1 MNRRAWIVS
10 LSALA
15 AAAITAADKPTCCK
29 AAPML
34 TEWGE
39 KVTSDNAWRVY
50 PRPQMVRPNWTCLN
64 GDWDYAI
71 TSVTNTPGRPE
82 KWEGKIRVPYPL
94 ESTLSGVGRFLEADE
109 FLWYT
114 RPITVHPKKGFRTL
128 LHFDGVDFRAQ
139 VYIGHDE
146 VTDVPHAG
154 AQEPFTLDITDYVK
168 DGENELTVCVWD
180 PTDDFI
186 QSRGK
191 QERKPHGCHYTRVSG
206 IWQSVWLEEV
216 PETYIADYGVTTDIE
231 KGEVSFSVD
240 VKGPRVVSK
249 CWLFGDCNE
258 AVEVDVLDGDEKI
271 SSASFSPDEKGVV
284 KLPDGFELWS
294 PESPKLY
301 TFKMRYGADEVE
313 GYFGMRKF
321 EVKKDAKGILRFH
334 LNNKEYYPLGTL
346 DQGWWPDGLLTPPS
360 EEAMR
365 FDIETLKKCG
375 FNMMRKHIKV
385 EPRRY
390 YYLCDKLGLLVFQDL
405 PCCTATWRSPMGPEI
420 VKCYGF
426 QRYEMKAM
434 MDNLSKITSIV
445 AWIPYN
451 EGWGQ
456 PGEHLTHAMLDFVR
470 RYDRTRIVS
479 GPSGCWDWEGGHLL
493 PEGWK
498 WEKRIETKHKP
509 AGVCEAADTVD
520 MHLYRGPTM
529 FAVND
534 RRASF
539 LGEFGGLGHAVSN
552 HVWQSER
559 KIWGYQGMEDT
570 ATREGLLKT
579 YLGLMDQVKDL
590 AAKGLAGSVY
600 TQTTDVENEVNGL
613 LTYDRK
619 VLKYDAAALRKAHQ
633 AIISAAEGR

>member
-1 MNRRAWIVS
+1 MINIKRMIMAVGMIPAI
-10 LSALA
+10 AL
-15 AAAITAADKPTCCK
+15 TAE
-29 AAPML
+29 PMI
-34 TEWGE
+34 TEWGA
-39 KVTSDNAWRVY
+39 KVTSENAWREY
-50 PRPQMVRPNWTCLN
+50 PRPQMVRSGWTCLN

-71 TSVTNTPGRPE
+71 TSVTNTPGRPD
-82 KWEGKIRVPYPL
+82 KWDGKIRVPYAI
-94 ESTLSGVGRFLEADE
+94 ESQLSGVVKFLEADQ

-114 RPITVHPKKGFRTL
+114 RTITVHPKKGFRTL

-154 AQEPFTLDITDYVK
+154 AQEPFTIDITDYVK
-168 DGENELTVCVWD
+168 DGDNELTVCVWD
-180 PTDDFI
+180 PTDGFI

-191 QERKPHGCHYTRVSG
+191 QERKPHGRPYTSVSG
-206 IWQSVWLEEV
+206 IWQSVWMETV
-216 PETYIADYGVTTDIE
+216 PATYIADYSVKPDID
-231 KGEVSFSVD
+231 KGEVTFEFKVESGKWKMGEGTVEIANPAD
-240 VKGPRVVSK
+240 PVNPVKKAFFPGEPV
-249 CWLFGDCNE
+249 
-258 AVEVDVLDGDEKI
+258 A
-271 SSASFSPDEKGVV
+271 V
-284 KLPDGFELWS
+284 KLPSPVALWS
-294 PESPKLY
+294 PESPALY
-301 TFKMRYGADEVE
+301 NFKAKFGADEIS
-313 GYFGMRKF
+313 GYFAMRKF
-321 EVKKDAKGILRFH
+321 EVKKNAKGILKFH
-334 LNNKEYYPLGTL
+334 LNNKPYYPIGTL

-360 EEAMR
+360 DEAMR

-390 YYLCDKLGLLVFQDL
+390 YHLCDKIGILVFQDL
-405 PCCTATWRSPMGPEI
+405 PSCGSTWKAPFTPDT

-434 MDNLSKITSIV
+434 MDNLGKVPCIV

-470 RYDRTRIVS
+470 RYDRTRVVS
-479 GPSGCWDWEGGHLL
+479 GPSGCWDWEGGHLI

-498 WEKRIETKHKP
+498 WETRVETKHKP

-520 MHLYRGPTM
+520 MHLYRGPAM
-529 FAVND
+529 FALND

-570 ATREGLLKT
+570 ATKEGLLKT

-619 VLKYDAAALRKAHQ
+619 VLKYDADALRKAHQ

>member
-1 MNRRAWIVS
+1 M
-10 LSALA
+10 
-15 AAAITAADKPTCCK
+15 
-29 AAPML
+29 M

-39 KVTSDNAWRVY
+39 KVTSDNAWREY
-50 PRPQMVRPNWTCLN
+50 PRPHLVRSGWACLN

-82 KWEGKIRVPYPL
+82 RWDGKIRVPYAIETP
-94 ESTLSGVGRFLEADE
+94 LSGVRKFLEADQ

-114 RPITVHPKKGFRTL
+114 RTITVHPRKGFRTL

-139 VYIGHDE
+139 VYIGHNE

-154 AQEPFTLDITDYVK
+154 AQEPFTLDITDYVT
-168 DGENELTVCVWD
+168 DGDNELTVCVWD
-180 PTDDFI
+180 PTDGFI

-191 QERKPHGCHYTRVSG
+191 QERKPHGCHYTRASG
-206 IWQSVWLEEV
+206 IWQSVWMETV
-216 PETYIADYGVTTDIE
+216 PEAYIADYAVTTDID
-231 KGEVSFSVD
+231 KGTVQLKFSLSEGALKTAGLGVE
-240 VKGPRVVSK
+240 GRVRIT
-249 CWLFGDCNE
+249 FGGRTV
-258 AVEVDVLDGDEKI
+258 ARGTFGLDGECQ
-271 SSASFSPDEKGVV
+271 V
-284 KLPDGFELWS
+284 KLAAPVRLWS
-294 PESPKLY
+294 PESPNLY
-301 TFKMRYGADEVE
+301 EFEADYGLDRVS
-313 GYFGMRKF
+313 GSFGMRKF

-334 LNNKEYYPLGTL
+334 LNNKMYYPIGTL

-390 YYLCDKLGLLVFQDL
+390 YHLCDKIGILVFQDL
-405 PCCTATWRSPMGPEI
+405 PSCTSTWKSPMGAEI

-426 QRYEMKAM
+426 QRHEMKSM
-434 MDNLSKITSIV
+434 MDNLGKVTSVV
-445 AWIPYN
+445 AWVPYN

-479 GPSGCWDWEGGHLL
+479 GPSGSWDWEGGHLI

-498 WEKRIETKHKP
+498 KRIETKHKP
-509 AGVCEAADTVD
+509 TSVCEAADTVD
-520 MHLYRGPTM
+520 MHLYRGPAM

-559 KIWGYQGMEDT
+559 KIWGYEGMDDT
-570 ATREGLLKT
+570 STKEGLLKT
-579 YLGLMDQVKDL
+579 YLKLMDQVRDL
-590 AAKGLAGSVY
+590 ASKGLAGSVY
-600 TQTTDVENEVNGL
+600 TQTTDVENEINGL

-619 VLKYDAAALRKAHQ
+619 VLKYDAAALRKAHE
-633 AIISAAEGR
+633 AIIAAAEGK

>member
-1 MNRRAWIVS
+1 MKKLLKV
-10 LSALA
+10 LGLVPLA
-15 AAAITAADKPTCCK
+15 AWS
-29 AAPML
+29 AAPMM

-39 KVTSDNAWRVY
+39 KVTSENAWRDY
-50 PRPQMVRPNWTCLN
+50 PRPQMVRSDWTCLN

-82 KWEGKIRVPYPL
+82 KWDGKIRVPYAIETP
-94 ESTLSGVGRFLEADE
+94 LSGVGKFLEAE
-109 FLWYT
+109 QFLWYT
-114 RPITVHPKKGFRTL
+114 RTITVHPKKGFRTL

-139 VYIGHDE
+139 VYIGHNE

-168 DGENELTVCVWD
+168 DGDNELTVCVWD
-180 PTDDFI
+180 TTEGFI

-191 QERKPHGCHYTRVSG
+191 QERKPYGCHYTRVSG
-206 IWQSVWLEEV
+206 IWQSVWMETV
-216 PETYIADYGVTTDIE
+216 PETYIDDYGVTTDIAT
-231 KGEVSFSVD
+231 GEVSFTVD
-240 VKGPRVVSK
+240 VKGPRVTSG
-249 CWLFGDCNE
+249 CWLFGSCCGT
-258 AVEVDVLDGDEKI
+258 VEVDVFDGGEKV

-284 KLPDGFELWS
+284 KLPEGFKLWT
-294 PESPKLY
+294 PEAPNLY
-301 TFKMRYGADEVE
+301 TFKMRYGSDEVE

-321 EVKKDAKGILRFH
+321 EVKKDLKGILRFH
-334 LNNKEYYPLGTL
+334 LNDKVYYPIGTL
-346 DQGWWPDGLLTPPS
+346 DQGWWPDGFLTPPS
-360 EEAMR
+360 EDAMR

-390 YYLCDKLGLLVFQDL
+390 YYLCDKIGILVFQDL
-405 PCCTATWRSPMGPEI
+405 PSCTSTWRTPMSADI

-434 MDNLSKITSIV
+434 MDNLGKITSIV

-470 RYDRTRIVS
+470 RYDRTRVVS
-479 GPSGCWDWEGGHLL
+479 GPSGAWDWEGGHLL
-493 PEGWK
+493 PNGWQD
-498 WEKRIETKHKP
+498 RIETKHKP
-509 AGVCEAADTVD
+509 AGVCEASDAVD
-520 MHLYRGPTM
+520 MHRYRGPDM

-579 YLGLMDQVKDL
+579 YLRLMDQVKDF
-590 AAKGLAGSVY
+590 ASKGLAGSVY

-619 VLKYDAAALRKAHQ
+619 VLKYDADALRKAHE
-633 AIISAAEGR
+633 AIIAAAEGK

>member
-15 AAAITAADKPTCCK
+15 AAAITAADKSTPCK

-154 AQEPFTLDITDYVK
+154 AQEPFTLDITDYVT

-206 IWQSVWLEEV
+206 IWQSVWMEEV
-216 PETYIADYGVTTDIE
+216 PETHIVDYAVTPDIDNGTVKFKFKLSE
-231 KGEVSFSVD
+231 FSLKTAKSGTEGHVCIRRAGEQLAC
-240 VKGPRVVSK
+240 GT
-249 CWLFGDCNE
+249 FG
-258 AVEVDVLDGDEKI
+258 LDGECT
-271 SSASFSPDEKGVV
+271 V
-284 KLPDGFELWS
+284 KLPAPVQLWS
-294 PESPKLY
+294 PESPNLY
-301 TFKMRYGADEVE
+301 DFTADYGFDCVT

-334 LNNKEYYPLGTL
+334 LNNKVYYPLGTL

-360 EEAMR
+360 DEAMR

-390 YYLCDKLGLLVFQDL
+390 YYLCDKIGLLVFQDL
-405 PCCTATWRSPMGPEI
+405 PSCTDTWRSPMGSAI

-426 QRYEMKAM
+426 QRYEIG
-434 MDNLSKITSIV
+434 DD
-445 AWIPYN
+445 
-451 EGWGQ
+451 GQ
-456 PGEHLTHAMLDFVR
+456 PRQGAVHRRVDSLQRGLGTAGRASHACDAGFRSPLRPYAHRQRTFRLLGLGGRPSSARGLEVGEARRDEAQARRRVR
-470 RYDRTRIVS
+470 
-479 GPSGCWDWEGGHLL
+479 GGGHGRYASL
-493 PEGWK
+493 PWP
-498 WEKRIETKHKP
+498 HD
-509 AGVCEAADTVD
+509 VC
-520 MHLYRGPTM
+520 R
-529 FAVND
+529 
-534 RRASF
+534 
-539 LGEFGGLGHAVSN
+539 
-552 HVWQSER
+552 ER
-559 KIWGYQGMEDT
+559 SPRQLP
-570 ATREGLLKT
+570 R
-579 YLGLMDQVKDL
+579 
-590 AAKGLAGSVY
+590 
-600 TQTTDVENEVNGL
+600 
-613 LTYDRK
+613 
-619 VLKYDAAALRKAHQ
+619 
-633 AIISAAEGR
+633 

>member
-1 MNRRAWIVS
+1 MKKLMKAFWMIPCAAW
-10 LSALA
+10 A
-15 AAAITAADKPTCCK
+15 AT
-29 AAPML
+29 PMM

-39 KVTSDNAWRVY
+39 KVTSDNAWREY
-50 PRPQMVRPNWTCLN
+50 PRPQMVRTNWTCLN
-64 GDWDYAI
+64 GDWDYAV

-82 KWEGKIRVPYPL
+82 KWDGKIRVPYAL
-94 ESTLSGVGRFLEADE
+94 ETPLSGVGKFLEAED

-114 RPITVHPKKGFRTL
+114 RKITVHPKNGFRTL

-154 AQEPFTLDITDYVK
+154 AQEPFTLDITDYAK
-168 DGENELTVCVWD
+168 EGENELTVCVWD
-180 PTDDFI
+180 PTDGFI

-191 QERKPHGCHYTRVSG
+191 QERKPFGCHYTRVSG
-206 IWQSVWLEEV
+206 IWQTVWMEEV
-216 PETYIADYGVTTDIE
+216 PDVHIVDYSVTPDIDN
-231 KGEVSFSVD
+231 GT
-240 VKGPRVVSK
+240 VKFKFKLSEASLKTARPGLDGRV
-249 CWLFGDCNE
+249 CIMRAGE
-258 AVEVDVLDGDEKI
+258 AVARGTFGLDGECTV
-271 SSASFSPDEKGVV
+271 A
-284 KLPDGFELWS
+284 LPAPVQLWS
-294 PESPKLY
+294 PESPSLY
-301 TFKMRYGADEVE
+301 DFTADYGSDRIA

-334 LNNKEYYPLGTL
+334 LNNKAYYPIGTL
-346 DQGWWPDGLLTPPS
+346 DQGWWPDGFLTPPS
-360 EEAMR
+360 DDAMR

-390 YYLCDKLGLLVFQDL
+390 YHLCDTIGILVMQDL
-405 PCCTATWRSPMGPEI
+405 PCCTATWRSPMEPEI

-434 MDNLSKITSIV
+434 MDNLGKVPCIV

-470 RYDRTRIVS
+470 RYDRTRVVS
-479 GPSGCWDWEGGHLL
+479 GPSGCWDWEGGHLI
-493 PEGWK
+493 PQGWK
-498 WEKRIETKHKP
+498 WETRIETKHKP

-520 MHLYRGPTM
+520 MHLYRGPAM

-534 RRASF
+534 RRATF

-559 KIWGYQGMEDT
+559 KIWGYKVMEDT
-570 ATREGLLKT
+570 ATREGLHKT
-579 YLGLMDQVKDL
+579 YLGLMDQVKEL

-613 LTYDRK
+613 MTYDRK
-619 VLKYDAAALRKAHQ
+619 VLKYDAEVLKKAHED
-633 AIISAAEGR
+633 IISAAVAP

>member
-1 MNRRAWIVS
+1 MIDVKKMV
-10 LSALA
+10 LIA
-15 AAAITAADKPTCCK
+15 AAVPAIAMSAG
-29 AAPML
+29 PMF

-39 KVTSDNAWRVY
+39 KVSSDNAWREY
-50 PRPQMVRPNWTCLN
+50 PRPQMVRDGWTCLN

-71 TSVTNTPGRPE
+71 TAVTNTPGRPE
-82 KWEGKIRVPYPL
+82 KWAGKIRVPYPI
-94 ESTLSGVGRFLEADE
+94 ESQLSGVGRFLEADE

-114 RPITVHPKKGFRTL
+114 RKIEVHPKKGFRTL

-180 PTDDFI
+180 PTDGFI

-206 IWQSVWLEEV
+206 IWQSVWMETV
-216 PETYIADYGVTTDIE
+216 PETYIADYSVTPDID
-231 KGEVSFSVD
+231 KGEVSFKFDIANFKCEGAGAASGVLELAG
-240 VKGPRVVSK
+240 VKTSFR
-249 CWLFGDCNE
+249 FGE
-258 AVEVDVLDGDEKI
+258 TV
-271 SSASFSPDEKGVV
+271 VV
-284 KLPDGFELWS
+284 KLPAPVELWS

-301 TFKMRYGADEVE
+301 DFTARFGADVVK

-321 EVKKDAKGILRFH
+321 EVKKDSKGVLKFH
-334 LNNKEYYPLGTL
+334 LNNSPYYPIGTL

-360 EEAMR
+360 DAAMK
-365 FDIETLKKCG
+365 FDIETLKNCG

-390 YYLCDKLGLLVFQDL
+390 YHLCDKIGILVFQDL
-405 PCCTATWRSPMGPEI
+405 PSCTDTWKSPMGPEI

-434 MDNLSKITSIV
+434 MDNLGKVPCIV

-470 RYDRTRIVS
+470 RYDRTRVVS

-498 WEKRIETKHKP
+498 WAKRIETKHKP

-570 ATREGLLKT
+570 ATKEGLMKT
-579 YLGLMDQVKDL
+579 YLELMEQVRDL
-590 AAKGLAGSVY
+590 ASKGLAGSVY

-619 VLKYDAAALRKAHQ
+619 VLKFDADVLRKAHK
-633 AIISAAEGR
+633 AIIEAAGNN

>member
-1 MNRRAWIVS
+1 MLPVVAWS
-10 LSALA
+10 
-15 AAAITAADKPTCCK
+15 
-29 AAPML
+29 AAPMM

-39 KVTSDNAWRVY
+39 KVTSDNAWREY
-50 PRPQMVRPNWTCLN
+50 PRPHMVRSGWTCLN

-71 TSVTNTPGRPE
+71 TSVTNTPGRPG
-82 KWEGKIRVPYPL
+82 KWDGKIRVPYAIETP
-94 ESTLSGVGRFLEADE
+94 LSGVGKFLEADQ

-114 RPITVHPKKGFRTL
+114 RTITVHSRKGFRTL

-139 VYIGHDE
+139 VYIGHNE

-168 DGENELTVCVWD
+168 DGDNELTVCVWD
-180 PTDDFI
+180 PTDGFI

-191 QERKPHGCHYTRVSG
+191 QERKPYGCHYTRVSG
-206 IWQSVWLEEV
+206 IWQSVWMETV
-216 PETYIADYGVTTDIE
+216 PEVYIADYAVATDID
-231 KGEVSFSVD
+231 KGSVRLKFTLSEGALKTAGLG
-240 VKGPRVVSK
+240 VEGSVRITYGGRTVARGT
-249 CWLFGDCNE
+249 FG
-258 AVEVDVLDGDEKI
+258 LDGECK
-271 SSASFSPDEKGVV
+271 V
-284 KLPDGFELWS
+284 KLPAPVQLWS
-294 PESPKLY
+294 PESPSLY
-301 TFKMRYGADEVE
+301 EFTADYGHDRIE

-321 EVKKDAKGILRFH
+321 EVRKDAKGILRFH
-334 LNNKEYYPLGTL
+334 LNNKSYYPIGTL
-346 DQGWWPDGLLTPPS
+346 DQGWWPDGFLTPPS
-360 EEAMR
+360 EDAMR
-365 FDIETLKKCG
+365 FDIETLKRCG

-390 YYLCDKLGLLVFQDL
+390 YHLCDRIGILVLQDL
-405 PCCTATWRSPMGPEI
+405 PSCTSTWRSPMGADI

-426 QRYEMKAM
+426 QRHEMKAM
-434 MDNLSKITSIV
+434 MDNLGKVTSIV

-470 RYDRTRIVS
+470 RYDRTRVVS
-479 GPSGCWDWEGGHLL
+479 GPSGAWDWEGGHLI

-498 WEKRIETKHKP
+498 NRIETKHRP
-509 AGVCEAADTVD
+509 AGVCEAADAVD
-520 MHLYRGPTM
+520 MHLYRGPAM

-559 KIWGYQGMEDT
+559 KIWGYEGMEDT
-570 ATREGLLKT
+570 STREGLLKT

-613 LTYDRK
+613 RTYDRK
-619 VLKYDAAALRKAHQ
+619 VLKYDAAALKKAHE
-633 AIISAAEGR
+633 AIIAAAEGK

>member
-1 MNRRAWIVS
+1 MLPVVAWS
-10 LSALA
+10 
-15 AAAITAADKPTCCK
+15 
-29 AAPML
+29 AAPMM

-39 KVTSDNAWRVY
+39 KVTSDNAWREY
-50 PRPQMVRPNWTCLN
+50 PRPHMVRSGWTCLN

-71 TSVTNTPGRPE
+71 TSVTNTPGRPG
-82 KWEGKIRVPYPL
+82 KWDGKIRVPYAIETP
-94 ESTLSGVGRFLEADE
+94 LSGVGKFLEADQ

-114 RPITVHPKKGFRTL
+114 RTITVHPRKGFRTL

-139 VYIGHDE
+139 VYIGHNE

-168 DGENELTVCVWD
+168 DGDNELTVCVWD
-180 PTDDFI
+180 PTDGFI

-191 QERKPHGCHYTRVSG
+191 QERKPYGCHYTRVSG
-206 IWQSVWLEEV
+206 IWQSVWMETV
-216 PETYIADYGVTTDIE
+216 PEVYIADYAVATDID
-231 KGEVSFSVD
+231 KGSVRLKFTLSEGALKTAGLG
-240 VKGPRVVSK
+240 VEGSVRITYGGRTVARGT
-249 CWLFGDCNE
+249 FG
-258 AVEVDVLDGDEKI
+258 LDGECK
-271 SSASFSPDEKGVV
+271 V
-284 KLPDGFELWS
+284 KLPVPVQLWS
-294 PESPKLY
+294 PESPSLY
-301 TFKMRYGADEVE
+301 EFTADYGHDRIE

-321 EVKKDAKGILRFH
+321 EVRKDAKGILRFH
-334 LNNKEYYPLGTL
+334 LNNKSYYPIGTL
-346 DQGWWPDGLLTPPS
+346 DQGWWPDGFLTPPS
-360 EEAMR
+360 EDAMR

-390 YYLCDKLGLLVFQDL
+390 YYLCDKLGILVFQDL
-405 PCCTATWRSPMGPEI
+405 PSCTSTWRSPMGADI

-426 QRYEMKAM
+426 QRHEMKAM
-434 MDNLSKITSIV
+434 MDNLGKVTSIV
-445 AWIPYN
+445 AWVPYN

-470 RYDRTRIVS
+470 RYDRTRVVS
-479 GPSGCWDWEGGHLL
+479 GPSGSWDWEGGHLI

-498 WEKRIETKHKP
+498 KRIETKHKP

-520 MHLYRGPTM
+520 MHLYRGPAM

-570 ATREGLLKT
+570 STKEGLLKT
-579 YLGLMDQVKDL
+579 YLGLMDQVKGL

-619 VLKYDAAALRKAHQ
+619 VLKYDAAALKKAHES
-633 AIISAAEGR
+633 IIAAAEGK

>member
-1 MNRRAWIVS
+1 MNMKRIMMAVCM
-10 LSALA
+10 LPAVALA
-15 AAAITAADKPTCCK
+15 AE
-29 AAPML
+29 PMY
-34 TEWGE
+34 TEWGA
-39 KVTSDNAWRVY
+39 KVTSENAWREY
-50 PRPQMVRPNWTCLN
+50 PRPQMVRSGWTCLN

-71 TSVTNTPGRPE
+71 TSVTNTPGRPDQ
-82 KWEGKIRVPYPL
+82 WDGKIRVPFAIETP
-94 ESTLSGVGRFLEADE
+94 LSGVGKFLESDQ

-114 RPITVHPKKGFRTL
+114 RKITVHPQKGFRTL

-206 IWQSVWLEEV
+206 IWQSVWMETV
-216 PETYIADYGVTTDIE
+216 PETYIADYRVTPDID
-231 KGEVSFSVD
+231 KGEVKFAVD
-240 VKGPRVVSK
+240 VKGPRAVSK
-249 CWLFGDCNE
+249 CWLFGDCCE
-258 AVEVDVLDGDEKI
+258 SVELDVFDGCEKV
-271 SSASFSPDEKGVV
+271 SSTSFTPDENGVA
-284 KLPDGFELWS
+284 KLPEGFKLWT
-294 PESPKLY
+294 PETPNLY
-301 TFKMRYGADEVE
+301 TFKMRYGKDEVE

-321 EVKKDAKGILRFH
+321 EVKKNAKGVLKFH
-334 LNNKEYYPLGTL
+334 LNNKEYYPIGTL
-346 DQGWWPDGLLTPPS
+346 DQGWWPDGFLTPPS
-360 EEAMR
+360 EDAMR

-390 YYLCDKLGLLVFQDL
+390 YNLCDKIGILVFQDL
-405 PCCTATWRSPMGPEI
+405 PSCTDTWRSPLGAEV
-420 VKCYGF
+420 VKRYGF

-434 MDNLSKITSIV
+434 MDNLGKVPSIV

-470 RYDRTRIVS
+470 RYDRTRVVS
-479 GPSGCWDWEGGHLL
+479 GPSGCFDWEGGHLL
-493 PEGWK
+493 PESTGWK
-498 WEKRIETKHKP
+498 LENRIETKHKP
-509 AGVCEAADTVD
+509 VGVCEAADTVD
-520 MHLYRGPTM
+520 MHLYRGPAM

-539 LGEFGGLGHAVSN
+539 LGEFGGLGHAVPG
-552 HVWQSER
+552 HVWQSDR
-559 KIWGYQGMEDT
+559 KIWGYQGMGDT
-570 ATREGLLKT
+570 ATKEGLLKT
-579 YLGLMDQVKDL
+579 YLGLMDQVRDL

-619 VLKYDAAALRKAHQ
+619 VLKYDAEALKKAHK
-633 AIISAAEGR
+633 AIIEAAEGN

>member
-15 AAAITAADKPTCCK
+15 AAAITAADKPTPCK

-82 KWEGKIRVPYPL
+82 KWDGKIRVPYPL
-94 ESTLSGVGRFLEADE
+94 ESTLSGAGRFLEADE

-114 RPITVHPKKGFRTL
+114 RSITVHPKKGFRTL

-180 PTDDFI
+180 PTDGFI

-191 QERKPHGCHYTRVSG
+191 QERKPFGCHYTRVSG
-206 IWQSVWLEEV
+206 IWQSVWMETV
-216 PETYIADYGVTTDIE
+216 PEAYIADYAVTPNIDKNEVTLVLKTAGTLGTGVTDGT
-231 KGEVSFSVD
+231 
-240 VKGPRVVSK
+240 
-249 CWLFGDCNE
+249 
-258 AVEVDVLDGDEKI
+258 VEIRDPEN
-271 SSASFSPDEKGVV
+271 SASLRAKFIPGVPV
-284 KLPDGFELWS
+284 TIKLPAPVRLWS
-294 PESPKLY
+294 PETPALY
-301 TFKMRYGADEVE
+301 TFEAQFGGDRVV

-334 LNNKEYYPLGTL
+334 LNNQVYFPIGTL

-365 FDIETLKKCG
+365 FDIETLKRCG

-390 YYLCDKLGLLVFQDL
+390 YYLCDKIGLLVFQDL
-405 PCCTATWRSPMGPEI
+405 PSCTATWRSPMGPEI

-434 MDNLSKITSIV
+434 MDNLGKVPCIV

-498 WEKRIETKHKP
+498 WEKRVETKHKP
-509 AGVCEAADTVD
+509 ADVCEAADTVD

-552 HVWQSER
+552 HVWQSDR

-613 LTYDRK
+613 MTYDRK
-619 VLKYDAAALRKAHQ
+619 VLKYDADALRKAHQ

>member
-1 MNRRAWIVS
+1 MNKRTWIVS
-10 LSALA
+10 LSALV
-15 AAAITAADKPTCCK
+15 AAAITAADCQPPCK

-82 KWEGKIRVPYPL
+82 KWDGKIRVPYPL

-114 RPITVHPKKGFRTL
+114 RSITVHPKKGFRTL

-216 PETYIADYGVTTDIE
+216 PEAYIADYSVAPDIDKNEVTLVLKTAGTFGTGVTDGT
-231 KGEVSFSVD
+231 
-240 VKGPRVVSK
+240 
-249 CWLFGDCNE
+249 
-258 AVEVDVLDGDEKI
+258 VEIRNPEN
-271 SSASFSPDEKGVV
+271 SASLRAKFIPGVPV
-284 KLPDGFELWS
+284 TIKLPTPVRLWS
-294 PESPKLY
+294 PETPALY
-301 TFKMRYGADEVE
+301 TFEAQFGGDRVV

-334 LNNKEYYPLGTL
+334 LNNKVYYPLGTL

-360 EEAMR
+360 DEAMR

-390 YYLCDKLGLLVFQDL
+390 YYLCDKIGLLVFQDL
-405 PCCTATWRSPMGPEI
+405 PSCTSTWRSPMGPEI
-420 VKCYGF
+420 VKRYGF

-434 MDNLSKITSIV
+434 MDNLGKVPCIV

-498 WEKRIETKHKP
+498 WEKRVETKHKP

-570 ATREGLLKT
+570 ATRDGLLKT
-579 YLGLMDQVKDL
+579 YLGLMDQVKEL

-613 LTYDRK
+613 MTYDRK
-619 VLKYDAAALRKAHQ
+619 VLKYDADALRKAHQ

>member
-1 MNRRAWIVS
+1 M
-10 LSALA
+10 
-15 AAAITAADKPTCCK
+15 
-29 AAPML
+29 M

-39 KVTSDNAWRVY
+39 KVTSDNAWREY
-50 PRPQMVRPNWTCLN
+50 PRPHLVRSGWACLN

-82 KWEGKIRVPYPL
+82 RWDGKIRVPYAIETP
-94 ESTLSGVGRFLEADE
+94 LSGVRKFLEADQ

-114 RPITVHPKKGFRTL
+114 RTITVHPRKGFRTL

-139 VYIGHDE
+139 VYIGHNE

-206 IWQSVWLEEV
+206 IWQSVWMEEV
-216 PETYIADYGVTTDIE
+216 PEAYIADYSVTPNIDKNEVTLVLKTAGTFGTGVTDGT
-231 KGEVSFSVD
+231 
-240 VKGPRVVSK
+240 
-249 CWLFGDCNE
+249 
-258 AVEVDVLDGDEKI
+258 VEIRDPEN
-271 SSASFSPDEKGVV
+271 SATLRAKFIPGVPV
-284 KLPDGFELWS
+284 TIKLPAPVQLWS
-294 PESPKLY
+294 PETPALY
-301 TFKMRYGADEVE
+301 TFEAQFGSDRVV

-321 EVKKDAKGILRFH
+321 EVKKDTKGILRFH
-334 LNNKEYYPLGTL
+334 LNNQVYYPIGTL

-390 YYLCDKLGLLVFQDL
+390 YALCDKMGILVFQDL
-405 PCCTATWRSPMGPEI
+405 PCCAASSRSPMGSEI
-420 VKCYGF
+420 VKSYGF

-434 MDNLSKITSIV
+434 MDNLGKVTSIV

-498 WEKRIETKHKP
+498 WEKRVETKHKP
-509 AGVCEAADTVD
+509 ASVCEAADTVD

-619 VLKYDAAALRKAHQ
+619 VLKYDADALRKAHQ

>member
-1 MNRRAWIVS
+1 MREILTFASLCATLAVS
-10 LSALA
+10 ASNMM
-15 AAAITAADKPTCCK
+15 TP
-29 AAPML
+29 
-34 TEWGE
+34 WGE
-39 KVTSDNAWRVY
+39 KVTSENAWREY
-50 PRPQMVRPNWTCLN
+50 PRPQMVRQGWTCLN
-64 GDWDYAI
+64 GDWDYAV

-82 KWEGKIRVPYPL
+82 KWDGRIRVPFAL
-94 ESTLSGVGRFLEADE
+94 EAPLSGVQRFLEADQ

-114 RPITVHPKKGFRTL
+114 RTITVHPKKGFRTL

-180 PTDDFI
+180 PTDGFI

-206 IWQSVWLEEV
+206 IWQSVWMETV
-216 PETYIADYGVTTDIE
+216 PDAYIADYSVTPDID
-231 KGEVSFSVD
+231 KGEVTFVFE
-240 VKGPRVVSK
+240 VKGGPRS
-249 CWLFGDCNE
+249 CAAEGE
-258 AVEVDVLDGDEKI
+258 IEVADAQKRVPPVKFFPGE
-271 SSASFSPDEKGVV
+271 PVTV
-284 KLPDGFELWS
+284 KLPAPVALWS
-294 PESPKLY
+294 PETPALY
-301 TFKMRYGADEVE
+301 NFTAKFGADKVE
-313 GYFGMRKF
+313 GYFAMRKF
-321 EVKKDAKGILRFH
+321 EVKKDAKGILKFH
-334 LNNKEYYPLGTL
+334 LNNKAYYPIGTL
-346 DQGWWPDGLLTPPS
+346 DQGWWPDGFLTPPS
-360 EEAMR
+360 EDAMR

-390 YYLCDKLGLLVFQDL
+390 YYLCDKIGILVFQDL
-405 PCCTATWRSPMGPEI
+405 PSCTDTWRSPLGSEI
-420 VKCYGF
+420 VKRYGF

-434 MDNLSKITSIV
+434 MDNLGKVPCIV

-470 RYDRTRIVS
+470 RYDRTRVVS
-479 GPSGCWDWEGGHLL
+479 GPSGCFDWEGGHLL
-493 PEGWK
+493 PESTGWK
-498 WEKRIETKHKP
+498 LENRIETKHKP

-520 MHLYRGPTM
+520 MHLYRGPAM
-529 FAVND
+529 FPVND

-552 HVWQSER
+552 HVWQSDR

-579 YLGLMDQVKDL
+579 YLGLMDQVRAL
-590 AAKGLAGSVY
+590 AEKGLAGSVY

-619 VLKYDAAALRKAHQ
+619 VLKYDADALKKAHEE
-633 AIISAAEGR
+633 IIRSALK

>member
-1 MNRRAWIVS
+1 MKKLLKVLELIP
-10 LSALA
+10 LA
-15 AAAITAADKPTCCK
+15 AWS
-29 AAPML
+29 AAPMM

-39 KVTSDNAWRVY
+39 KVTSENAWRNY
-50 PRPQMVRPNWTCLN
+50 PRPQMVRNSWTCLN

-82 KWEGKIRVPYPL
+82 KWDGKIRVPYAIETP
-94 ESTLSGVGRFLEADE
+94 LSGVGKFLEAE
-109 FLWYT
+109 QFLWYT
-114 RPITVHPKKGFRTL
+114 RTITVHPKKGFRTL

-139 VYIGHDE
+139 VYIGHSE

-168 DGENELTVCVWD
+168 DGDNELTVCVWD
-180 PTDDFI
+180 PTDGFI

-191 QERKPHGCHYTRVSG
+191 QERKPYGCHYTRVSG
-206 IWQSVWLEEV
+206 IWQSVWMETV
-216 PETYIADYGVTTDIE
+216 PESYIGDYGVTTDIAT
-231 KGEVSFSVD
+231 GEVSFTAD
-240 VKGPRVVSK
+240 VKGPRVMSG
-249 CWLFGDCNE
+249 CWLFGSRCGT
-258 AVEVDVLDGDEKI
+258 VEVDVFDGSEKI
-271 SSASFSPDEKGVV
+271 SSVSFSPDEKGVV
-284 KLPDGFELWS
+284 KLPEGFRLWT
-294 PESPKLY
+294 PEAPNLY
-301 TFKMRYGADEVE
+301 TFKMRYGSDEVE

-321 EVKKDAKGILRFH
+321 EVKKDQKGILRFH
-334 LNNKEYYPLGTL
+334 LNDKVYYPIGTL
-346 DQGWWPDGLLTPPS
+346 DQGWWPDGFLTPPS

-390 YYLCDKLGLLVFQDL
+390 YYLCDTIGILVFQDL
-405 PCCTATWRSPMGPEI
+405 PSCTSTWRTPMGAEI

-434 MDNLSKITSIV
+434 MDNLGKITSIV

-470 RYDRTRIVS
+470 RYDRTRVVS
-479 GPSGCWDWEGGHLL
+479 GPSGAWDWEGGHIL
-493 PEGWK
+493 PKGWQD
-498 WEKRIETKHKP
+498 RIETKHKP
-509 AGVCEAADTVD
+509 AGVCEASDAVD
-520 MHLYRGPTM
+520 MHRYRGPDM

-619 VLKYDAAALRKAHQ
+619 VLKYDAAALKKAHE
-633 AIISAAEGR
+633 AIIAAAEGK